1 LGRQSGKQTTFAHVC
16 FTSRIERLHSTSS
29 SSAKPAAL
37 VVEVGAA
44 KVSVRPGF
52 DAALLRAVIVTLHE
66 VLR

>member
-1 LGRQSGKQTTFAHVC
+1 VA
-16 FTSRIERLHSTSS
+16 
-29 SSAKPAAL
+29 APAAL

-52 DAALLRAVIVTLHE
+52 DASLLRAVIMTLHE